1 MEIVRTSQM
10 TGKVHKM
17 DLPITQDQINAYEG
31 GILLQDAFPNLSA
44 DQREF
49 FKSGITAEEW
59 NAAFGEED
67 DDE

>member
-10 TGKVHKM
+10 TGKVRSM

-31 GILLQDAFPNLSA
+31 GMLLQDAFPNLSA

-49 FKSGITAEEW
+49 FKSGITPEEW
-59 NAAFGEED
+59 NAAFGPEED
-67 DDE
+67 E